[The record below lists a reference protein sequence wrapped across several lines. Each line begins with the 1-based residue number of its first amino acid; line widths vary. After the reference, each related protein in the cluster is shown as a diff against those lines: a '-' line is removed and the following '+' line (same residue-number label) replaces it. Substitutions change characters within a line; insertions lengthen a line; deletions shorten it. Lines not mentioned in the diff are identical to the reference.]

1 MKLGLQRVQGLYRIY
16 RDGSLIDE
24 TFNLITTEGKK
35 KVRQI
40 LAGKTTGFASSI
52 LVGIGETTP
61 TVDDTELKFAID
73 GENILNTMVDDVNNR
88 IYFKTSLPVDKQYKI
103 YELGCYSVSAT
114 TAKQQSSLILTLGE
128 LTTWTSSSG
137 THSLN
142 STNTRAGASSIRYSL
157 LAAGVGRGSTPY
169 QISLD
174 QLPSNT
180 VFKIGYFANNIA
192 NIKLRFKTTSSDYF
206 EATIVPGTNNAYNI
220 SLVNK
225 SDFVETGTPLWS
237 NITIVE
243 IQATATGSAGTID
256 LDAIRYD
263 VPTTAATLLLSR
275 ALPSSPVLKP
285 AGSTMDIEYLLEGI
299 I

>member
-1 MKLGLQRVQGLYRIY
+1 MQGLYRIY
-16 RDGSLIDE
+16 CDGSLINE
-24 TFNLITTEGKK
+24 TSNLITTEGKK

-52 LVGIGETTP
+52 LVGVGETTP
-61 TVDDTELKFAID
+61 TVDDTELKFTVD
-73 GENILNTMVDDVNNR
+73 GENILNTMVDDVNNK

-103 YELGCYSVSAT
+103 YELGCYAASAT
-114 TAKQQSSLILTLGE
+114 TAKQQNSLILTLGE

-142 STNTRAGASSIRYSL
+142 STNTRVGASSIRYSL

-180 VFKIGYFANNIA
+180 VFKVGYFANNIA
-192 NIKLRFKTTSSDYF
+192 NIKVRFKTTSSDYF

-225 SDFVETGTPLWS
+225 SDFVETGSPLWS

-243 IQATATGSAGTID
+243 IQATATGSAGTVD

>member
-1 MKLGLQRVQGLYRIY
+1 MQGLYRIY
-16 RDGSLIDE
+16 CDGSLINE
-24 TFNLITTEGKK
+24 TSNLITTEGKK

-52 LVGIGETTP
+52 LVGVGETAP
-61 TVDDTELKFAID
+61 TVDDTELKFTVD
-73 GENILNTMVDDVNNR
+73 GENILNTMVDDVNNK

-103 YELGCYSVSAT
+103 YELGCYAASAT
-114 TAKQQSSLILTLGE
+114 TAKQQNSLILTLGE

-142 STNTRAGASSIRYSL
+142 STNTRVGASSIRYSL

-180 VFKIGYFANNIA
+180 VFKVGYFANNIA
-192 NIKLRFKTTSSDYF
+192 NIKVRFKTTSSDYF

-225 SDFVETGTPLWS
+225 SDFVETGSPLWS

-243 IQATATGSAGTID
+243 IQATATGSAGTVN